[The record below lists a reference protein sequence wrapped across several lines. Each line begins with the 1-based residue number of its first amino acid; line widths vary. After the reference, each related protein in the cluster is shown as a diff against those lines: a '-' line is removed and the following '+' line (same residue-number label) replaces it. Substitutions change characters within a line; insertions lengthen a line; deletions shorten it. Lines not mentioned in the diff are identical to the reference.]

1 MDEITYSFKF
11 PSSEAV
17 ENVKALAAELQIEMP
32 ESLAY
37 QFTGLLTALGD
48 EQKHES
54 INEEAWLVSSLK
66 LTEAKGREAFPEIEE
81 IYLKGISHG
90 INAV

>member
-1 MDEITYSFKF
+1 MDEINYSFKF

-17 ENVKALAAELQIEMP
+17 ENVKALAAEFQIEMP
-32 ESLAY
+32 EALAY
-37 QFTGLLTALGD
+37 QLTGLLTALSH

-66 LTEAKGREAFPEIEE
+66 LTEAKGLKAFPEIEE

-90 INAV
+90 R